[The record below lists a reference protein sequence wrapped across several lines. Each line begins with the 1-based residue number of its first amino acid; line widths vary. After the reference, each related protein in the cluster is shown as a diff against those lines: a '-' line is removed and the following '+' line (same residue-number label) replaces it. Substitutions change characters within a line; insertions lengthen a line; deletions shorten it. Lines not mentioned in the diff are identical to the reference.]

1 MTAETAEKLKK
12 TELEI
17 LKTFIKICDENKLQ
31 YYLIGGSAIGAIRH
45 NGFIPWDDDIDV
57 GMPRKDYNIF
67 YEQLST
73 SYLTTIF
80 CKHLKRIRGI

>member
-67 YEQLST
+67 LRTAQHVLPDYYFLQTFET
-73 SYLTTIF
+73 D
-80 CKHLKRIRGI
+80 